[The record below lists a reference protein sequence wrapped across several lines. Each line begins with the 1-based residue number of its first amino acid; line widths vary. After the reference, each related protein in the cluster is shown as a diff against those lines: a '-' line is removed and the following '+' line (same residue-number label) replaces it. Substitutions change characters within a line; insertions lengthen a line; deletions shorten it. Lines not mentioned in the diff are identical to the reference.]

1 MIKRIL
7 LPAGIGISLFLI
19 WFAIANYRTSLP
31 IAEENLQ
38 GLSLSLATAVEN
50 IAVRDPSFRS
60 LSEFHPP
67 DVAFFAIID
76 KQGVYRFHSNPDL
89 VGTFAE
95 GDKYEQVFAGKSI
108 SGARIIL
115 GTGEKA
121 YEIYI
126 PLYLAKETFV
136 LRMALHTYR
145 ADAVVRRAQFNM
157 AILLALLMVGW
168 ILGAVLYRF
177 AVREERHQFEMAR
190 RERLAQMGEMGAML
204 AHEIRNPLA
213 GIKGYAQIIGK
224 RPDEARN
231 AGFAQRIVAEVLRL
245 ESLVSD
251 LLSYAG
257 SDSLPMSFFDLR
269 ELVTYTVSLVRR
281 EAEQQHVTLGIECG
295 RDIAVLG
302 NRDRLGQVLLNL
314 MKNAVQAMPEGGS
327 LLVTANAS
335 GKNVIINV
343 NDSGEG
349 ISAENL
355 SRIFDPFFTTKAR
368 GTGIGLALCKK
379 IVEEHKGKIK
389 VESRVGTGTS
399 VSVILPKTKS
409 KGYRGSNS

>member
-1 MIKRIL
+1 MLKRIL

-19 WFAIANYRTSLP
+19 WFAIGNYRASLP

-38 GLSLSLATAVEN
+38 GLSLSIATAVEN

-76 KQGVYRFHSNPDL
+76 KLGVNRFHSNPDL
-89 VGTFAE
+89 VGTTAE
-95 GDKYEQVFAGKSI
+95 SNKYEQILAGKSI
-108 SGARIIL
+108 TGARITL

-126 PLYLAKETFV
+126 PLYLAQETLV
-136 LRMALHTYR
+136 LRLALHTYR
-145 ADAVVRRAQFNM
+145 ADAVVRRAQYNM
-157 AILLALLMVGW
+157 AVLLALLMLGW
-168 ILGAVLYRF
+168 FLGAVLYRF
-177 AVREERHQFEMAR
+177 SVREERHQLEMVR

-224 RPDEARN
+224 RPAEIRN
-231 AGFAQRIVAEVLRL
+231 AGFAQRIVAEAQRL
-245 ESLVSD
+245 ERLVSD
-251 LLSYAG
+251 LLAYAG
-257 SDSLPMSFFDLR
+257 NESYPMTSIDLR
-269 ELVTYTVSLVRR
+269 ELLVNNVSLVRE
-281 EAEQQHVTLGIECG
+281 EACRQHVTIGIECAE
-295 RDIAVLG
+295 DIQVFG
-302 NRDRLGQVLLNL
+302 NCDRLGQVLLNL

-335 GKNVIINV
+335 GKNVIIRIS
-343 NDSGEG
+343 DSGEG
-349 ISAENL
+349 IDTENL
-355 SRIFDPFFTTKAR
+355 SRIFDPFYTTKAR

-379 IVEEHKGKIK
+379 IVEEHKGKIT
-389 VESRVGTGTS
+389 VESAVGTGTS
-399 VSVILPKTKS
+399 VSVFLPKNT
-409 KGYRGSNS
+409 

>member
-19 WFAIANYRTSLP
+19 WFAIANYRASLP

-38 GLSLSLATAVEN
+38 GLSLSLAAAVEN

-60 LSEFHPP
+60 FSGFRPP

-76 KQGVYRFHSNPDL
+76 KQGGYRFHSNPDL
-89 VGTFAE
+89 VGTTAE
-95 GDKYEQVFAGKSI
+95 GSKYEQAFAGKPV
-108 SGARIIL
+108 SGARTIL

-126 PLYLAKETFV
+126 PLYLPRETFV
-136 LRMALHTYR
+136 LRLALHTYR

-157 AILLALLMVGW
+157 AVLLALLMVGW

-224 RPDEARN
+224 RPAEARN
-231 AGFAQRIVAEVLRL
+231 AGFAQRIVSEALRL
-245 ESLVSD
+245 ESLVSS
-251 LLSYAG
+251 LLAYAG
-257 SDSLPMSFFDLR
+257 NESYPMTSVDLH
-269 ELVTYTVSLVRR
+269 ELIVDNVSLIRQ
-281 EAEQQHVTLGIECG
+281 EADQQHVAISIECG
-295 RDIAVLG
+295 TDIQVFG
-302 NRDRLGQVLLNL
+302 DRDRLGQVLLNIL
-314 MKNAVQAMPEGGS
+314 KNAVQAMPEGGS
-327 LLVTANAS
+327 LLVIANPS
-335 GKNVIINV
+335 GKNVIIKV
-343 NDSGEG
+343 SDSGEG

-355 SRIFDPFFTTKAR
+355 ARIFDPFFTTKAR

-379 IVEEHKGKIK
+379 IVEEHNGKLK
-389 VESRVGTGTS
+389 VESVVGAGTS
-399 VSVILPKTKS
+399 VSIILTNTQTK
-409 KGYRGSNS
+409 RQPR